1 MECLSP
7 IGEYHLRNTS
17 HDFELV
23 CFLARRGNVHILFLQ
38 RLSKCA
44 RTNYTNSWLTS
55 ISESLRVHSGCYL
68 SLGYSR
74 SRSVCPNHTV
84 RHQSTQST
92 CAPRF
97 YSAVSYCPSLGVRLH
112 HGHHR
117 VRTSGRRQRAT
128 YGGRTGP
135 PTRTSSWRFCRM
147 RRDRYTL
154 RRSYLLQ
161 TAVLVSRSGRRF
173 LLTIPESTLMVQ
185 SSQAGSRAPSIFFVF
200 VPTRMLATQE

>member
-23 CFLARRGNVHILFLQ
+23 CFLARRGNVHVLFLQ

-55 ISESLRVHSGCYL
+55 ISESLRVHLGCYL

-84 RHQSTQST
+84 RHI
-92 CAPRF
+92 
-97 YSAVSYCPSLGVRLH
+97 V
-112 HGHHR
+112 
-117 VRTSGRRQRAT
+117 
-128 YGGRTGP
+128 
-135 PTRTSSWRFCRM
+135 
-147 RRDRYTL
+147 RRDEETPSHFNRHGIAGQRL
-154 RRSYLLQ
+154 RERSDASVRPTALLPQ
-161 TAVLVSRSGRRF
+161 QGIWSRF
-173 LLTIPESTLMVQ
+173 FP
-185 SSQAGSRAPSIFFVF
+185 SSR
-200 VPTRMLATQE
+200 LARLFGVG